1 MDKERMEE
9 YWKRNLKII
18 GYILV
23 VWFLVSY
30 VAGIL
35 IVDWLNNIQIAG
47 AKLGF
52 WFAQQGSI
60 IVFIALIFI
69 YCKIVNNL
77 DREFDVLEE

>member
-23 VWFLVSY
+23 VWFLVSC